1 MPTWIF
7 WGLSYALFNAIA
19 VTLDKKV
26 LINRNIDAVAFSMIR
41 YVFNAA
47 VSYIFILIF
56 FSNIA
61 DNANSK
67 IIILS
72 ICYFF
77 AGLTYFY
84 ALKFGDVSKLIPFH
98 NTTTALLSFF
108 LAIFLLSE
116 KFISLDFLGVLIII
130 IGGYIIWT
138 DGKLIVPA
146 KTVGIVLIAISG
158 VFIALNGI
166 AAKYLVASMHP
177 VFMSFY
183 MYSFT
188 AFYFVIVVLLFK
200 REEMLKT
207 LRAIFSSARFFTMTM
222 LASVFAVAG
231 ITMLFFALSV
241 QTAAKVLP
249 IIGTLPLFAAL
260 IGWLI
265 LKEKHG
271 IARVFGSI
279 LLVIGVYVLSLG

>member
-1 MPTWIF
+1 MPIWIF
-7 WGLSYALFNAIA
+7 LGLCYALFHAIA
-19 VTLDKKV
+19 IILDKKV
-26 LINRNIDAVAFSMIR
+26 LTNRNIDAVAFSMARFIL
-41 YVFNAA
+41 NAA
-47 VSYIFILIF
+47 VSYIFILVF
-56 FSNIA
+56 FSNIS
-61 DNANSK
+61 DNTSSK

-72 ICYFF
+72 VCYFF

-84 ALKFGDVSKLIPFH
+84 ALRFEDVSKLIPFH
-98 NTTTALLSFF
+98 NTITALLSFF
-108 LAIFLLSE
+108 LAIFILSE
-116 KFISLDFLGVLIII
+116 RFIALDFIGVFIII

-146 KTVGIVLIAISG
+146 KTTGIVLIAISG

-166 AAKYLVASMHP
+166 TAKYLVVSTHP

-183 MYSFT
+183 MYSF
-188 AFYFVIVVLLFK
+188 AALYFVIFVLLFK

-207 LRAIFSSARFFTMTM
+207 LRVVFGSARLFIMTV
-222 LASVFAVAG
+222 LASVFAATGTV
-231 ITMLFFALSV
+231 ILFFALSI
-241 QTAAKVLP
+241 QIAAKVLP

-271 IARVFGSI
+271 LARVFGSI
-279 LLVIGVYVLSLG
+279 LLIFGVYVLSLV